1 MGCCG
6 VSGGND
12 TKSAAGSSDATGE
25 ELGAVSFP
33 PFAGGSYAQ
42 NSESEAVSCKKFTIQ
57 GGLECQYYK

>member
-12 TKSAAGSSDATGE
+12 TTSAAGSSDATGE

-33 PFAGGSYAQ
+33 PFAGGGSYAQ

-57 GGLECQYYK
+57 GGIT

>member
-33 PFAGGSYAQ
+33 PFAGGELCS
-42 NSESEAVSCKKFTIQ
+42 KLGI
-57 GGLECQYYK
+57 